1 MQAVRIHRFGEPEVM
16 ALDRPIPAA
25 NEVVAASVNP
35 VDAKM
40 PEGKYPVVTEQDLP
54 YVLCRDVS
62 GQIAAVGDEVS
73 SGDDVFAFLS
83 PEHGGYEEFVWRGL
97 TRWLPS
103 QVQWTRSGRPP
114 CRSLVSPRGGA
125 SSNMVVLASQRVLAY
140 GLVASG
146 KVEAPLPTAMTSGL
160 DKLNEL
166 HPRMKRSTC
175 SGTPSDDGERAQQ
188 VNAAG
193 IHCSREAVHD
203 R

>member
-16 ALDRPIPAA
+16 ALDRQIPAA

-114 CRSLVSPRGGA
+114 CRSLRVAGPLRTWWSSP
-125 SSNMVVLASQRVLAY
+125 
-140 GLVASG
+140 ASG
-146 KVEAPLPTAMTSGL
+146 FSLMGWLQAARSR
-160 DKLNEL
+160 
-166 HPRMKRSTC
+166 HPFRQ
-175 SGTPSDDGERAQQ
+175 P
-188 VNAAG
+188 
-193 IHCSREAVHD
+193 
-203 R
+203 